1 MRSTKDPLSSV
12 RTSDNPRWEIGN
24 STKLTLASFNQIF
37 DLEPNVGK
45 PQTLSGG
52 RSKDFSTKVRISL
65 ALSLNC
71 HLQSPFFDYFFAK
84 SRHRSTWSRQLS
96 LCAVAAGPAT
106 KVQGQLVKKKRNIWS
121 RFGSAVRHRTVE
133 FRLGDQAQR
142 LQRGR
147 ISLVCA
153 RGDYKTI
160 PRARVLKWVQTGVAC
175 AAKSVEPA

>member
-1 MRSTKDPLSSV
+1 MSYLSCESFSSAASRLAIVCLNRFAFALAAGEGGAGSESEDDTSGSPAASLSV
-12 RTSDNPRWEIGN
+12 SWAAVN
-24 STKLTLASFNQIF
+24 LYFSFC
-37 DLEPNVGK
+37 
-45 PQTLSGG
+45 
-52 RSKDFSTKVRISL
+52 
-65 ALSLNC
+65 LSL
-71 HLQSPFFDYFFAK
+71 SYAYARE
-84 SRHRSTWSRQLS
+84 S
-96 LCAVAAGPAT
+96 T

-175 AAKSVEPA
+175 AAKSVEPAYNCWNPSSTL